1 MCHFRIMNVIE
12 SCTFFYSFETHLSTN
27 ECEKF
32 KVLLKILLNP
42 SIKYMQECL
51 LFNIYLK
58 IIRRINWRDTLSFYL
73 RLEIHSIYHFFLLVK
88 NGVSTTQ
95 VNVKLIKTP
104 ENEQIYHK
112 IMRKV
117 ISVLVRGTQE

>member
-12 SCTFFYSFETHLSTN
+12 SCTFYSFETHLSTN

-32 KVLLKILLNP
+32 KVLLKTLLNP

-58 IIRRINWRDTLSFYL
+58 IIRRINWRDTLSDKNYL

-88 NGVSTTQ
+88 NEVSTTG
-95 VNVKLIKTP
+95 
-104 ENEQIYHK
+104 ECK
-112 IMRKV
+112 IDKDTRERTN
-117 ISVLVRGTQE
+117 LP